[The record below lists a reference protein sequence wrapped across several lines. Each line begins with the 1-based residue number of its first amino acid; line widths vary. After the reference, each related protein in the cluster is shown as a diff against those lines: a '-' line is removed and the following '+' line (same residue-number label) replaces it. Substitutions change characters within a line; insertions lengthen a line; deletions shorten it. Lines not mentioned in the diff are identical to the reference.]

1 MVPRELR
8 IRLEGAVEAVEAA
21 REDFESL
28 EASLPRWEDELPLQR
43 TRLEARLSGDQALEQ
58 ALMKC
63 GAIDGLGP
71 LVEEV
76 RRRRAHV
83 GELAR
88 RELAVVA
95 PAEAPGAQLEALGR
109 LRALA
114 LAPVEPVGEVPLATL
129 TTTARA
135 PWPLMLLV
143 VLAMASLWWNAAVGI
158 TAICLALI
166 LSSGFR
172 RVTTYQLFAD
182 RVVVKPNGLRGFS
195 VPLASI
201 TTVGSA
207 KEPVHLVVEGT
218 RRLVLPERESLPF
231 VQRVAVRR
239 LACLAGVQTKPGTGA
254 VVVVVTALVGA
265 EPGPGALLV
274 APSGALFLGERAGRA
289 AVEALDGRPL
299 GVEVP
304 VALLAEELS
313 RLEAGT
319 LAEVLARVGSVAG
332 CLAVPLSSLWCDAP
346 NARGAVTFHF
356 GAKDGRF
363 TLESAPAKRVEAW
376 LRPG

>member
-1 MVPRELR
+1 MVPQDLR
-8 IRLEGAVEAVEAA
+8 IRLEGAVEALEAA

-43 TRLEARLSGDQALEQ
+43 TRLEARLSGDDALEQ
-58 ALMKC
+58 ALAKC
-63 GAIDGLGP
+63 GAVDGLGS

-88 RELAVVA
+88 RELAAVA
-95 PAEAPGAQLEALGR
+95 PADAPGVQLEALER
-109 LRALA
+109 LRTLA

-143 VLAMASLWWNAAVGI
+143 VAAMASLWWNAAVGV

-172 RVTTYQLFAD
+172 RVTKYELFAD

-195 VPLASI
+195 VPLASVTAI
-201 TTVGSA
+201 GPA
-207 KEPVHLVVEGT
+207 PEPVHLVVEGT
-218 RRLVLPERESLPF
+218 RRLVLPEKESLGF
-231 VQRVAVRR
+231 VQRVAIRR
-239 LACLAGVQTKPGTGA
+239 LACLQGVRAAPGTGA
-254 VVVVVTALVGA
+254 VMLMTLFGVD
-265 EPGPGALLV
+265 PGPGALLI
-274 APSGALFLGERAGRA
+274 APTGALFLGQRAGRA

-304 VALLAEELS
+304 VAALALELS
-313 RLEAGT
+313 RLDEAKLT
-319 LAEVLARVGSVAG
+319 EVLARLATVPG
-332 CLAVPLSSLWCDAP
+332 CLAMPLSNLWCDP
-346 NARGAVTFHF
+346 PDTQGMVTFHL
-356 GAKDGRF
+356 GAKDGHF
-363 TLESAPAKRVEAW
+363 LLEPARAKRVEAW